1 MNNCDKTNEDAMRI
15 NERALA
21 SYSVSSAT
29 PVDRAGWLWKRGE
42 VNREGV
48 LANCL
53 ILELFRSQLKNS
65 LCLIKL
71 TCSVVCKGQ
80 CVPFCIH
87 VPTYRQLDNVQE

>member
-48 LANCL
+48 IANCL
-53 ILELFRSQLKNS
+53 ILALFRSQLKNS

-71 TCSVVCKGQ
+71 TCSMV
-80 CVPFCIH
+80 
-87 VPTYRQLDNVQE
+87 